1 MDQFFLRVERKKLY
15 LKIISAIMI
24 ALVWG
29 LSVFLFAGQ
38 EVVRNPRKP
47 ISGNAGRVLEMQK
60 VWQVGD
66 EAGLFYFKNPHDL
79 QVSSDGSIFVADV
92 EQLLKFSADGR
103 FEGNFYKKGQG
114 PEEIAGFFFHRV
126 YGNRLLIYDPTA
138 NKIIQMDLD
147 GNFIGG
153 LKLQKGPYNDFYG
166 LSSGWFVFVEMVY
179 PPLEKRTEGLH
190 DVSCLIKLVSP
201 DGQEEKEVY
210 LFKMKTFLAPQAGA
224 SWDPWNA
231 LLSYDGRWLY
241 VNCRRNYLVDVLDLK
256 TGKLLFSFTR
266 DYPSVKYV
274 EKPVDIYFR
283 KQYKFPKIEY
293 EIDIRN
299 MFLDKR
305 FIWIQT
311 STTDRKKGDLFDIF
325 DESGR
330 FIDSFYSGLKG
341 SVLAVNGNYVYVLE
355 KDEKEN
361 LFLSKYFIV
370 DSVK

>member
-1 MDQFFLRVERKKLY
+1 MKSY
-15 LKIISAIMI
+15 LKIIT
-24 ALVWG
+24 ALLTAVACVS
-29 LSVFLFAGQ
+29 SVFLFAGQ

-47 ISGNAGRVLEMQK
+47 ISGNAGRVLRMQK

-66 EAGLFYFKNPHDL
+66 EDDSFYFKNPHDL

-126 YGNRLLIYDPTA
+126 YVNRLLIYDPTA
-138 NKIIQMDLD
+138 NKIIQMGLD
-147 GNFIGG
+147 GNVIGS
-153 LKLQKGPYNDFYG
+153 LKLQKGPYNGFYG
-166 LSSGWFVFVEMVY
+166 LSDGWFVFVEMIY

-201 DGQEEKEVY
+201 DGQDEKEVY
-210 LFKMKTFLAPQAGA
+210 LLKMKTFLAPRAGA

-231 LLSYDGRWLY
+231 LLSYDGHRLY
-241 VNCRRNYLVDVLDLK
+241 VNCRRNYLVDVLDLE
-256 TGKLLFSFTR
+256 TRHLLFSFTR

-283 KQYKFPKIEY
+283 KQYGFPKIEY

-299 MFLDKR
+299 MFLDGR

-330 FIDSFYSGLKG
+330 FIDSFYSGLRG
-341 SVLAVNGNYVYVLE
+341 SVLAIHDNYIFALE
-355 KDEKEN
+355 KNEKET